1 MTSDL
6 GANYGEHRR
15 ADAKTSCDSA
25 GSSDTGHH
33 RTEPLLITGNKTRD
47 AALGEPRIRA
57 GEIIGWRFWKLC
69 NGLLHSVVVPYTWY
83 PGVFERSGSKQRG
96 YYNYNAGYHAYRDK
110 EQAEREALMN
120 GCWWP
125 AVIGSVAMWGEVIE
139 HENGWRSEFA
149 AVRSIIDI
157 TGNISFGSKNWLL
170 LELREKYRC
179 AVVTEL
185 SEMEVRA
192 AKQGRISLS

>member
-1 MTSDL
+1 MTSYL
-6 GANYGEHRR
+6 GADHGEHRR
-15 ADAKTSCDSA
+15 ADAQTSCDSA

-69 NGLLHSVVVPYTWY
+69 NGLLHSVIVSYTWH
-83 PGVFERSGSKQRG
+83 PGVFERSSSKLRRFK
-96 YYNYNAGYHAYRDK
+96 NPGYHAFRDK
-110 EQAEREALMN
+110 EQAEREMSEYTN
-120 GCWWP
+120 WTP
-125 AVIGSVAMWGEVIE
+125 FVIGSVAMWGEVIE

-157 TGNISFGSKNWLL
+157 TGNISFGSKDWLL